1 MTTYAS
7 ASIIETLVGS
17 ARRPTLPERTGRPVR
32 LGVRGDVVQGVRRG
46 GAVAAQREPK
56 VGRRPGNQDT
66 RGQIITAARQAFAER
81 GFAGASMRAIAAE
94 AGVDAALIH
103 HYFDSKQQLFL
114 ATVALP
120 PELPRIV
127 ERVAAGSRS
136 DLGER
141 LVRTVLGVW
150 DSELQPSLV
159 AAIRTTLT
167 DPALTRSV
175 GEFLTLEVI
184 GQVLRR
190 DDLPAEEANR
200 RAGLVASQ
208 ILGLLIGRYVLRM
221 PVLADRETEDLVA
234 EIGPTVQRYL
244 DGRI

>member
-1 MTTYAS
+1 MS
-7 ASIIETLVGS
+7 
-17 ARRPTLPERTGRPVR
+17 
-32 LGVRGDVVQGVRRG
+32 
-46 GAVAAQREPK
+46 AQREPK

-66 RGQIITAARQAFAER
+66 RGQIITAARQAFAAK
-81 GFAGASMRAIAAE
+81 GFAGASMRAIATD

-120 PELPRIV
+120 LELPRIV
-127 ERVAAGSRS
+127 EEVAAGDRN

-167 DPALTRSV
+167 DPALTHSV
-175 GEFLTLEVI
+175 GEFLAVEVI
-184 GQVLRR
+184 GHVLRR
-190 DDLPAEEANR
+190 DDTAPEEANR

-208 ILGLLIGRYVLRM
+208 VLGLLIGRYVLRM
-221 PVLADRETEDLVA
+221 PALANRETEDLVT
-234 EIGPTVQRYL
+234 EIGPTVQRYV
-244 DGRI
+244 DGRT

>member
-1 MTTYAS
+1 LES
-7 ASIIETLVGS
+7 AAKSSEVCVKEGT
-17 ARRPTLPERTGRPVR
+17 
-32 LGVRGDVVQGVRRG
+32 
-46 GAVAAQREPK
+46 VAAQREPK

-66 RGQIITAARQAFAER
+66 RGQIIAAARHAFAAK
-81 GFAGASMRAIAAE
+81 GFAGASMRGIAAE

-103 HYFDSKQQLFL
+103 HYFENKQQLFL

-120 PELPRIV
+120 LGLPDV
-127 ERVAAGSRS
+127 LEQVAAGDRV

-141 LVRTVLGVW
+141 VVRTVLGVW

-159 AAIRTTLT
+159 AAIRTALT

-175 GEFLTLEVI
+175 GEFLTLEVV
-184 GQVLRR
+184 GRVLRQ
-190 DDLPAEEANR
+190 DDLPPEEANR

-208 ILGLLIGRYVLRM
+208 VLGLVIGRYVLRL
-221 PVLADRETEDLVA
+221 PVLVDRRTEDLVA
-234 EIGPTVQRYL
+234 EIGPTVQRYV

>member
-1 MTTYAS
+1 M
-7 ASIIETLVGS
+7 
-17 ARRPTLPERTGRPVR
+17 P
-32 LGVRGDVVQGVRRG
+32 
-46 GAVAAQREPK
+46 AQREPK

-66 RGQIITAARQAFAER
+66 RGQIVTAARHAFAAK
-81 GFAGASMRAIAAE
+81 GFAGASMRGIAVE

-103 HYFDSKQQLFL
+103 HYFESKQQLFL
-114 ATVALP
+114 ATIAMPLGLP
-120 PELPRIV
+120 GLLEQ
-127 ERVAAGSRS
+127 VAAGDRN

-159 AAIRTTLT
+159 AAIRTALT

-175 GEFLTLEVI
+175 GEFFTLEVI

-190 DDLPAEEANR
+190 DDLSPDEANR

-208 ILGLLIGRYVLRM
+208 VLGLVIGRYVLQL
-221 PVLADRETEDLVA
+221 PVLVDRETADLVA
-234 EIGPTVQRYL
+234 EIGPTVQRYV

>member
-1 MTTYAS
+1 LGLHAAQRYRS
-7 ASIIETLVGS
+7 ELGDLSDLGS
-17 ARRPTLPERTGRPVR
+17 AEMLSEG
-32 LGVRGDVVQGVRRG
+32 LHRG

-66 RGQIITAARQAFAER
+66 RGQIITAARLAFAEK

-103 HYFDSKQQLFL
+103 HYFDRNQQLFL

-120 PELPRIV
+120 LELPRIV

-159 AAIRTTLT
+159 ASIRTTLT

-175 GEFLTLEVI
+175 GEFLALEVI

-200 RAGLVASQ
+200 RTGLLASQ

>member
-1 MTTYAS
+1 LDLHAAQRYLSELADLSDLES
-7 ASIIETLVGS
+7 AEMLSEGL
-17 ARRPTLPERTGRPVR
+17 
-32 LGVRGDVVQGVRRG
+32 RRG

-66 RGQIITAARQAFAER
+66 RGQIITAARHAFATR
-81 GFAGASMRAIAAE
+81 GFGGASMRAIAAE

-120 PELPRIV
+120 LGLPGML
-127 ERVAAGSRS
+127 EEVAAEGRGG
-136 DLGER
+136 LGER
-141 LVRTVLGVW
+141 LVRSVLEVW

-159 AAIRTTLT
+159 AAIRTALT
-167 DPALTRSV
+167 DPALTRSA

-184 GQVLRR
+184 GHVLPR
-190 DDLPAEEANR
+190 DDLSAEEANR

-208 ILGLLIGRYVLRM
+208 LLGLVIGRYVLRL
-221 PVLADRETEDLVA
+221 PVLANRETEDLVA
-234 EIGPTVQRYL
+234 EVGPTVQRYV
-244 DGRI
+244 DGRA

>member
-1 MTTYAS
+1 
-7 ASIIETLVGS
+7 
-17 ARRPTLPERTGRPVR
+17 
-32 LGVRGDVVQGVRRG
+32 
-46 GAVAAQREPK
+46 
-56 VGRRPGNQDT
+56 
-66 RGQIITAARQAFAER
+66 
-81 GFAGASMRAIAAE
+81 MRAIAAE
-94 AGVDAALIH
+94 AEVDPALIH

-120 PELPRIV
+120 LELPRIV
-127 ERVAAGSRS
+127 DRVAAGSRS

-167 DPALTRSV
+167 DPGLTRSV
-175 GEFLTLEVI
+175 GEFLALEVI

-190 DDLPAEEANR
+190 DDLPVEEANR
-200 RAGLVASQ
+200 RTGLVASQ

-221 PVLADRETEDLVA
+221 PALANRETEDLVA
-234 EIGPTVQRYL
+234 EISPTVQRYV

>member
-1 MTTYAS
+1 
-7 ASIIETLVGS
+7 
-17 ARRPTLPERTGRPVR
+17 
-32 LGVRGDVVQGVRRG
+32 
-46 GAVAAQREPK
+46 VAAQREPR

-66 RGQIITAARQAFAER
+66 RGEIITAARHAFAAK

-120 PELPRIV
+120 LGLPEIV
-127 ERVAAGSRS
+127 ERVAAGERR

-150 DSELQPSLV
+150 DSDLQPSLV

-175 GEFLTLEVI
+175 GEFFTLEVV
-184 GQVLRR
+184 GHVLRR
-190 DDLPAEEANR
+190 DDLPPVEANR

-208 ILGLLIGRYVLRM
+208 ILGLLIGRYVLQL
-221 PVLADRETEDLVA
+221 PVLVNRRTEDLVT
-234 EIGPTVQRYL
+234 EIGPTIQRYV
-244 DGRI
+244 DGRT

>member
-1 MTTYAS
+1 LGLHAAQRYRSELGDLSDLES
-7 ASIIETLVGS
+7 AEMLSEGL
-17 ARRPTLPERTGRPVR
+17 
-32 LGVRGDVVQGVRRG
+32 RRG

-66 RGQIITAARQAFAER
+66 RGQIITAARHAFAEK

-150 DSELQPSLV
+150 DSELQPSLI

-175 GEFLTLEVI
+175 GEFLALEVI
-184 GQVLRR
+184 GQVLRG

-200 RAGLVASQ
+200 RTGLIASQ

-221 PVLADRETEDLVA
+221 PALANRESEDLIA
-234 EIGPTVQRYL
+234 EIGPTVQRYV
-244 DGRI
+244 DGHI

>member
-1 MTTYAS
+1 MS
-7 ASIIETLVGS
+7 SEGLC
-17 ARRPTLPERTGRPVR
+17 
-32 LGVRGDVVQGVRRG
+32 RG
-46 GAVAAQREPK
+46 GIVPAQREPK

-66 RGQIITAARQAFAER
+66 RGQIVTAARHAFAAK
-81 GFAGASMRAIAAE
+81 GFAGASMRGIAAE

-103 HYFDSKQQLFL
+103 HYFESKQQLFL
-114 ATVALP
+114 ATIAMPLGLP
-120 PELPRIV
+120 GLLEQ
-127 ERVAAGSRS
+127 VAAGDRN

-159 AAIRTTLT
+159 AAIRTALT

-175 GEFLTLEVI
+175 GEFFTLEVI

-190 DDLPAEEANR
+190 DDLSPDEANR

-208 ILGLLIGRYVLRM
+208 VLGLVIGRYVLQL
-221 PVLADRETEDLVA
+221 PVLVDRETADLVA
-234 EIGPTVQRYL
+234 EIGPTVQRYVE
-244 DGRI
+244 GRI

>member
-1 MTTYAS
+1 MLS
-7 ASIIETLVGS
+7 EGL
-17 ARRPTLPERTGRPVR
+17 
-32 LGVRGDVVQGVRRG
+32 RRG
-46 GAVAAQREPK
+46 GTVAAQREPR

-66 RGQIITAARQAFAER
+66 RGEIITAARHAFAAK

-120 PELPRIV
+120 LGLPEIV
-127 ERVAAGSRS
+127 ERVAAGERR

-150 DSELQPSLV
+150 DSDLQPSLV

-175 GEFLTLEVI
+175 GEFFTLEVV
-184 GQVLRR
+184 GHVLRR
-190 DDLPAEEANR
+190 DDLPPVEANR

-208 ILGLLIGRYVLRM
+208 ILGLLIGRYVLQL
-221 PVLADRETEDLVA
+221 PVLVNRRTEDLVT
-234 EIGPTVQRYL
+234 EIGPTIQRYV
-244 DGRI
+244 DGRT

>member
-1 MTTYAS
+1 LES
-7 ASIIETLVGS
+7 AAKSSEVCVKEGTVS
-17 ARRPTLPERTGRPVR
+17 AP
-32 LGVRGDVVQGVRRG
+32 
-46 GAVAAQREPK
+46 REPK

-66 RGQIITAARQAFAER
+66 RGQIIAAARHAFAAK
-81 GFAGASMRAIAAE
+81 GFAGASMRGIAAE

-103 HYFDSKQQLFL
+103 HYFDNKQQLFL

-120 PELPRIV
+120 LGLPDV
-127 ERVAAGSRS
+127 LEQVTAGDRV

-141 LVRTVLGVW
+141 VVRTVLGVW

-159 AAIRTTLT
+159 AAIRTALT

-175 GEFLTLEVI
+175 GEFLTLEVV
-184 GQVLRR
+184 GRVLRQ
-190 DDLPAEEANR
+190 DDLPPEEANR

-208 ILGLLIGRYVLRM
+208 ILGLVIGRYVLRL
-221 PVLADRETEDLVA
+221 PVLVDRQTEDLVA
-234 EIGPTVQRYL
+234 EIGPTVQRYV